1 MTEEIG
7 SSPRITAFFL
17 DLVRVASCCGVSL
30 ALQWLLLSFVDA
42 VCEFVGLD
50 HVATCSSVVSVSVA
64 GPHSL
69 CLVALVSASLLVAEH
84 SLVGF
89 GRVSG

>member
-1 MTEEIG
+1 M
-7 SSPRITAFFL
+7 
-17 DLVRVASCCGVSL
+17 
-30 ALQWLLLSFVDA
+30 
-42 VCEFVGLD
+42 CEFVGLD
-50 HVATCSSVVSVSVA
+50 HVATCSSVGSVVSVSVA

-89 GRVSG
+89 GRVSGEEAMLHLHTRASA

>member
-1 MTEEIG
+1 M
-7 SSPRITAFFL
+7 SPRAH
-17 DLVRVASCCGVSL
+17 RVSIG
-30 ALQWLLLSFVDA
+30 
-42 VCEFVGLD
+42 
-50 HVATCSSVVSVSVA
+50 SVVSVSVA